1 MFLNHQT
8 DILIIGSGIG
18 GSTMAAGL
26 ATSGLNILILEC
38 GTQLPDSPINEDQDK
53 IFTEQYFKPN
63 EEWLDKDKKP
73 FKPGNYY
80 YVGGN
85 SKFFGAVLARY
96 RQQDFLEMTHQGG
109 ISPAWPFTYQTLE
122 PWYAK
127 AEVLFKVRGDEHFD
141 PTEPYHSTSYPFK
154 AIEDEPAIRAVKDQL
169 KAQGLHPYPLPLAMD
184 IEQWKQT
191 RKVPW
196 DAHPHFFNGKI
207 DAETGPLLQAIQYNN
222 VRLQTQS
229 KVIQLKTSST
239 TNHIEEVIFSHNG
252 KLESIRPKL
261 VVLSAGAI
269 HSAAL
274 LLRSK
279 NQSNPEGLS
288 NSSTMVGRNFMNHNC
303 SAIIGFNHRYTNDSL
318 YSKTFGIN
326 DFYLNDGVNGLPL
339 GNIQLL
345 GKVSGKILK
354 SNIPFIPAFAL
365 NYFSKHSIDFYA
377 MSEDLPSPHNRVFVE
392 NDKINLVWERNNWS
406 AHQKLVHKFS
416 AILKDC
422 GFYWVLQQPFDKR
435 TPSHQCGTIR
445 MGLDP
450 RTSPLNS
457 FCRSYD
463 HDNLFVVDASF
474 FPSSA
479 AVNPALTIAAQALRV
494 SDHILSASYF

>member
-26 ATSGLNILILEC
+26 APSGLNILILEC
-38 GTQLPDSPINEDQDK
+38 GIQLPDSPINQDQDQ
-53 IFTEQYFKPN
+53 IFTEQYFKPD
-63 EEWLDKDKKP
+63 EEWFDKDKQA

-96 RQQDFLEMTHQGG
+96 RKEDFLEMAHEGG
-109 ISPAWPFTYQTLE
+109 TSPAWPFSYEAFE
-122 PWYAK
+122 PWYTR
-127 AEVLFKVRGDEHFD
+127 AEALFKVRGDDKFD
-141 PTEPYHSTSYPFK
+141 PTEPYHSTQYPYK
-154 AIEDEPAIRAVKDQL
+154 AIEDETAIKVVKEQL
-169 KAQGLHPYPLPLAMD
+169 TAQGLHPYPLPLAID
-184 IEQWKQT
+184 IEQWRQT

-207 DAETGPLLQAIQYNN
+207 DAETGPLAQAIQYKN
-222 VRLQTQS
+222 VRLQTNS
-229 KVIQLKTSST
+229 KVIHLKTSPT
-239 TNHIEEVIFSHNG
+239 TNRIEEVIYAHHDE
-252 KLESIRPKL
+252 LQSIRPKL
-261 VVLSAGAI
+261 VILSAGAI

-279 NQSNPEGLS
+279 NQNNPEGLS
-288 NSSTMVGRNFMNHNC
+288 NSSGMVGRNFMNHNC
-303 SAIIGFNHRYTNDSL
+303 SAIIGFNHRYTNDAI

-326 DFYLNDGVNGLPL
+326 DFYLNDGAGGLPL

-354 SNIPFIPAFAL
+354 SNMPFIPSFAL
-365 NYFSKHSIDFYA
+365 DYFSRHSIDFYA
-377 MSEDLPSPHNRVFVE
+377 MSEDLPSPNNRVYVE
-392 NDKINLVWERNNWS
+392 DDKINLVWERNNWS

-422 GFYWVLQQPFDKR
+422 GFYFVLNQPFDKK

-445 MGLDP
+445 MGNNPKDSALD
-450 RTSPLNS
+450 TY
-457 FCRSYD
+457 CRSYD
-463 HDNLFVVDASF
+463 HDNLYVVDASF

-494 SDHILSASYF
+494 SHHILSTSPF